1 MYEKKKRPYMTFLLL
16 LIPVLAFSY
25 LVGGLFKIPGITIQ
39 NIQDNLTYVLLH
51 PFDNWWNDKSIPC
64 MLMGFMAW
72 FMLIGWY
79 TYNYRDYH
87 FGQEHGS
94 EDWADINNLSKI
106 LPDKDDQY
114 NRLLSKNVKVSKK
127 ILSNNNMLV
136 IGASGS
142 YKTTSLVIPNLLRIT
157 NTKVIL
163 DVKGDL
169 QYGYG
174 NYLRQKGVAIH
185 SLNLKE
191 PWKSDRFNPFVYI
204 ERESDLMR
212 LVTTLHSAVEKP
224 DAMKGDPFW
233 DDGVDLYLQAMFFF
247 EWLNAKEEK
256 RVGNMNNILRLVN
269 METQKVDEETTCL
282 QQAMDELAE
291 RKGPLYPP
299 VRDYRK
305 LKDGATETVR
315 SIILM
320 VNTML
325 KLCETA
331 DIKRI
336 FSGNDINI
344 RELGMGVDD
353 NPRKKSVL
361 FLVLPDNDST
371 YNFLIA
377 MFYTLMFDV
386 LMRIA
391 DDEVHGP
398 LPIEVEV
405 WMDEFYAGAKPAN
418 PDVLLGVIRSRNIV
432 MIPILQSVAQIKT
445 LFKNDKWETILDN
458 AATMIYLGAGPGASS
473 THKYISE
480 LLGKS
485 TIDTRTDGMN
495 RGRNGSTN
503 INNAKAGRELMTPA
517 EVKRMNRDNCII
529 FLEGQSPIFD
539 EKNKP
544 FHTKEFNY
552 ARSLGAYEHPVHVV
566 YDDEKMEYITIEQ
579 ERLFQELTP
588 DDAIFYRKAAEKNK
602 NITVIDVEA
611 RDFLYMNWK
620 KPKLTEEQVIALYQ
634 DVVKKEFEDGDLP
647 EDVKAVSENDKSE
660 TSSEEAV
667 GEIPVLGWDLSGSI
681 FECIKRYSNVLTP
694 DQMEEIVQGLEIGL
708 SEKQVKTYFNLP
720 VEEMR
725 LLKRVYKIENHV
737 SA

>member
-1 MYEKKKRPYMTFLLL
+1 M
-16 LIPVLAFSY
+16 IPVLIFSY
-25 LVGGLFKIPGITIQ
+25 LVSGLFKLQGVTIQ
-39 NIQDNLTYVLLH
+39 NFQDSLSYVVMH
-51 PFDNWWNDKSIPC
+51 PFSNWWNEKSIPC

-72 FMLIGWY
+72 FMFIGWY

-87 FGQEHGS
+87 FGQEYGT
-94 EDWADINNLSKI
+94 EDWADIKRLSKI
-106 LPDKDDQY
+106 LPDKEDQY
-114 NRLLSKNVKVSKK
+114 NRLLSKNVKISKRM
-127 ILSNNNMLV
+127 LSNNNMLV
-136 IGASGS
+136 IGSSGS
-142 YKTTSLVIPNLLRIT
+142 FKTTSLVVPNLLRIT

-169 QYGYG
+169 QYTYG
-174 NYLRQKGVAIH
+174 NYLLEKGVTVH

-191 PWKSDRFNPFVYI
+191 PWKSDRINPFVYI

-212 LVTTLHSAVEKP
+212 LVTTLHASVEKP

-233 DDGVDLYLQAMFFF
+233 DDGVDLYLQAIFYY
-247 EWLNAKEEK
+247 EWLNAKEEG
-256 RVGNMNNILRLVN
+256 RVGSMNNILRLVN
-269 METQKVDEETTCL
+269 METQKVDAETTCL

-291 RKGPLYPP
+291 RKGQLYPP

-315 SIILM
+315 SLILM

-353 NPRKKSVL
+353 NPKKKSVL

-377 MFYTLMFDV
+377 MFYTQMFDV

-418 PDVLLGVIRSRNIV
+418 PDVLLGVIRSRNII

-458 AATMIYLGAGPGASS
+458 AATMVYLGAGPGASS

-485 TIDTRTDGMN
+485 TIDTRTDGLH
-495 RGRNGSTN
+495 RGRNGSAN
-503 INNAKAGRELMTPA
+503 INNAKAGRELMAPA
-517 EVKRMNRDNCII
+517 EVKRMDRNNCII

-544 FHTKEFNY
+544 FDTKEFKY
-552 ARSLGAYEHPVHVV
+552 AKSLGPYEHPVHVV
-566 YDDEKMEYITIEQ
+566 YDEEKMEYRTIEK
-579 ERLFQELTP
+579 ERLFQELSTE
-588 DDAIFYRKAAEKNK
+588 DAVFYRKAAEKNK
-602 NITVIDVEA
+602 LITVIDVEA
-611 RDFLYMNWK
+611 KDFLYMNWK
-620 KPKLTEEQVIALYQ
+620 KPKLTDEQVVALYQ
-634 DVVKKEFEDGDLP
+634 DVVKMEHDDDELP
-647 EDVKAVSENDKSE
+647 EDVKALKELENVASYAEDNAQAEKKE
-660 TSSEEAV
+660 CNWN
-667 GEIPVLGWDLSGSI
+667 LGGSI
-681 FECIKRYSNVLTP
+681 MECIKRYAQDLSKEQLE
-694 DQMEEIVQGLEIGL
+694 QIVKGLEDGL
-708 SEKQVKTYFNLP
+708 SENQVKTYFNLSAQ
-720 VEEMR
+720 EMQLMRR
-725 LLKRVYKIENHV
+725 LYKIENQKN
-737 SA
+737 